1 MTGGTSKKT
10 VKKTWIEDVVVDSI
24 RRLIMNDETIEFL
37 TDQALETF
45 NKEST
50 VLPILQ
56 KQYAQTLTAI
66 NNLITAMEKAS

>member
-1 MTGGTSKKT
+1 
-10 VKKTWIEDVVVDSI
+10 
-24 RRLIMNDETIEFL
+24 MNDETIEYL
-37 TDQALETF
+37 TDLALETF

-66 NNLITAMEKAS
+66 NNLITAMEKVLLHLPPRSEWKNLKRKRASFQSRL